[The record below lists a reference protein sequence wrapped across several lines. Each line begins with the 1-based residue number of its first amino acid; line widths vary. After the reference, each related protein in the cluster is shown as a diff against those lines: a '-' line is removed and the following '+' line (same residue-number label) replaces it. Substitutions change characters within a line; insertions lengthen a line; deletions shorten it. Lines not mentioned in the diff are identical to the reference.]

1 MALPPARET
10 ERPQCR
16 SNRAARFAGR
26 PLPAES
32 GRKRL
37 ECPRCRKLC
46 SVKGGRAT
54 ELPTNYDIVGA

>member
-1 MALPPARET
+1 MVAR
-10 ERPQCR
+10 
-16 SNRAARFAGR
+16 SHHRAAQRPSNHVAWFAGR

-37 ECPRCRKLC
+37 ECPRCRKPC
-46 SVKGGRAT
+46 SVKGGRAS